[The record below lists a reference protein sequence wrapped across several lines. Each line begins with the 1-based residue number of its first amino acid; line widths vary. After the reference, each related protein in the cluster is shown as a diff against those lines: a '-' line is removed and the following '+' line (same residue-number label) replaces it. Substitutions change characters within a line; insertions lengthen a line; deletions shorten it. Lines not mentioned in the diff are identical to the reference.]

1 MQDSM
6 NDIENMLM
14 KAQEDICAKLGI
26 TQEIL
31 EKVFNIP
38 CILSFTNFFFA
49 FFFQKSLKCAS
60 WKEDSANISS

>member
-1 MQDSM
+1 MHNDKKRYMILMSESM

-31 EKVFNIP
+31 EKVDI
-38 CILSFTNFFFA
+38 ISEWGRELRVGSIGK
-49 FFFQKSLKCAS
+49 QAS
-60 WKEDSANISS
+60 E